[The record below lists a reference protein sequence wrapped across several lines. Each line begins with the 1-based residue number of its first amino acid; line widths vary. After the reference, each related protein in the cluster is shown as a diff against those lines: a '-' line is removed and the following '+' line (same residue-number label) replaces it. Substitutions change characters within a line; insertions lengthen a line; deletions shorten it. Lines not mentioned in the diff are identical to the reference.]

1 MTRLLPL
8 SQAIA
13 LHVEPRLH
21 LHFGSTPSRS
31 NAAIRE
37 LARHFNGQ
45 QPELVF
51 SATGFHSSAHTL
63 ALLGLGRRY
72 IGCFFGDNYPVPRPN
87 LLYQRLAAKPGV
99 IEQWSLLDYVL
110 ALRAGALGHPYAVI
124 TSAGVSDLHADLKRA
139 GRLFE
144 VPDPGG
150 GPHPLRLLTP
160 IVPDITFVHAAV
172 GTASGRALFCPPF
185 GEGFAG
191 ALAARRGVIVTVEKL
206 VDERQ
211 LDDFPELVPLPAA
224 NVLAIAEEPFGA
236 HPQPLYVGARP
247 GAGNGYADDFAGYE
261 RWREMALK
269 PERFAE
275 YRCRVLE
282 AQDGQ
287 RAYLELVGSARLA
300 ELAEQERGAVAARSE
315 ARARPLASSVRS
327 PLERAPT
334 EVSPADRL
342 VLLAAR
348 TIARRVVEG
357 RHRAVLAGIGQSFS
371 AARLAFLLLG
381 RQADSVELLV
391 ETGISGFDARAAHP
405 FLLSSANM
413 AGAKR
418 LSSIEENLGAVA
430 CGRHN
435 RCLAVVGCAQADAR
449 GNLNSSFVAGKLL
462 VGSGGAADLTVGAR
476 EVVVLCRSDRL
487 VPRVEYV
494 TSAGERVRA
503 LVTED
508 AVIERAGVT
517 EPWELTCR
525 ALADRSASEL
535 AGAFP
540 FTVRAQDDAPAFE
553 PTAFELAALSELFT
567 APAATTRVEPGRAH
581 A

>member
-1 MTRLLPL
+1 M
-8 SQAIA
+8 
-13 LHVEPRLH
+13 H
-21 LHFGSTPSRS
+21 LHFASTPSRS
-31 NAAIRE
+31 NAAVRE

-45 QPELVF
+45 RPEFVF

-72 IGCFFGDNYPVPRPN
+72 IGCFFGDNYPAPRPN
-87 LLYQRLAAKPGV
+87 ALYQGLAAEPSV
-99 IEQWSLLDYVL
+99 IEQWSLLEYTL
-110 ALRAGALGHPYAVI
+110 ALRAGALGHPYAVV
-124 TSAGVSDLHADLKRA
+124 TSVGQSDLHADLERA

-144 VPDPGG
+144 LPDPRGG
-150 GPHPLRLLTP
+150 AEPLRLLTAL
-160 IVPDITFVHAAV
+160 VPDITFVHAAV

-206 VDERQ
+206 VDERE

-236 HPQPLYVGARP
+236 HPQPLYVGRRVRGLA
-247 GAGNGYADDFAGYE
+247 GYADDFAAYE
-261 RWREMALK
+261 GWREMALR

-275 YRCRVLE
+275 YRRRVLE
-282 AQDGQ
+282 APDGQ
-287 RAYLELVGSARLA
+287 KAYGEFVGPAQLA
-300 ELAEQERGAVAARSE
+300 ELATSQRSE
-315 ARARPLASSVRS
+315 PRLRTEALSVPS
-327 PLERAPT
+327 VERTPR
-334 EVSPADRL
+334 ELSPADRL

-357 RHRAVLAGIGQSFS
+357 RLGAVLAGIGQSFS

-391 ETGISGFDARAAHP
+391 ETGISGFDARDAHP

-413 AGAKR
+413 ARAKR
-418 LSSIEENLGAVA
+418 LSSVEENLGVVA

-435 RCLAVVGCAQADAR
+435 RCLAVVGCAQADAG

-462 VGSGGAADLTVGAR
+462 VGSGGAADLAVGAH

-503 LVTED
+503 IVTED

-517 EPWELTCR
+517 EPWELTSR
-525 ALADRSASEL
+525 ALAERSASDL
-535 AGAFP
+535 AGTFP
-540 FTVRAQDDAPAFE
+540 FAVRAREDTPVFE
-553 PTAFELAALSELFT
+553 ATTFELAALSELL
-567 APAATTRVEPGRAH
+567 AGQEPAGRPEPRRAH